1 MALSAVALALVAML
15 PRLASP
21 EFGLLDDGLTLQTG
35 REVIGRWWSVVH
47 LIPDTGR
54 FFPAYW
60 FAYAVVFAV
69 VGARP
74 LAFFAVNVLILAGL
88 VATLMRVI
96 QIAGGSRLQMW
107 VAAVLL
113 AACGPS
119 VEAFYTLSKAEPLQM
134 MWIGIA
140 LLATARSA
148 APGRRAWRT
157 GLIALAA
164 SALALAYATK
174 ETSVALMP
182 VCLGWLAIEWW
193 SSPERGPRWR
203 FACTFLAVNVVAA
216 ALFAWLRWSFAPLA
230 LAQGWY
236 TRAYALNLDTV
247 GPSLFRTSS
256 WLIRNFAFLL
266 LLVPIAALSRV
277 RGHLAPRRLVSYAC
291 VWVVPWLAVYL
302 PWPAT
307 FEYHLLPFA
316 FGAAV
321 LGGGIAAALHDV
333 GHRDPSVWMRRAA
346 WSLLGVG
353 GLLWVMTVVNAAADA
368 RVQLA
373 VDRANTKLVEFLAN
387 LPTGSRVLVNSPSAN
402 EYVYELPLHLAE
414 IKRRPDIDVEHIAR
428 PQFGEPPDEVFAVSL
443 EAANQPVPTVRVI
456 LDRPAGERADAVL
469 AAVREGRAERVYRHE
484 ERAEVLE
491 LGFHRLL
498 CRMAR
503 PPLIDYYYCGTG
515 RGVIFRRTFS
525 YRWQVHRLP
534 QVALEARKSAGA
546 R

>member
-1 MALSAVALALVAML
+1 VALALLVML
-15 PRLASP
+15 PRLAAP

-35 REVIGRWWSVVH
+35 REVFGHWWSVVH

-60 FAYAVVFAV
+60 FVYAIVFAV
-69 VGARP
+69 VGAHP
-74 LAFFAVNVLILAGL
+74 LAFFAVILLLFACL
-88 VATLMRVI
+88 LAILTRAI
-96 QIAGGSRLQMW
+96 QIGGGTPLQAG

-113 AACGPS
+113 AACGPA

-134 MWIGIA
+134 IWIGIA
-140 LLATARSA
+140 LLATAASA
-148 APGRRAWRT
+148 ASSQRPRT
-157 GLIALAA
+157 VALVALAVG
-164 SALALAYATK
+164 ALAFAYATK
-174 ETSVALMP
+174 ETSVALIP
-182 VCLGWLAIEWW
+182 IGIAWVAIERW
-193 SSPERGPRWR
+193 SSRERGAHWR
-203 FACTFLAVNVVAA
+203 FACTFLAVNLVAA

-236 TRAYALNLDTV
+236 TRAYSLNLDTV
-247 GPSLFRTSS
+247 GPSLFRTAS

-277 RGHLAPRRLVSYAC
+277 RGYLPPRRLLLYAC
-291 VWVVPWLAVYL
+291 AWVIPWLAVYL

-321 LGGGIAAALHDV
+321 LGGAIAVALHDV
-333 GHRDPSVWMRRAA
+333 GRRDPSVWMRRAA
-346 WSLLGVG
+346 WSLLTLAA
-353 GLLWVMTVVNAAADA
+353 LLWLMTVVNAATDA

-373 VDRANTKLVEFLAN
+373 VDRANTRLVEFLAG
-387 LPTGSRVLVNSPSAN
+387 LPAGSRVLVNSPASN

-414 IKRRPDIDVEHIAR
+414 IKRRPDIAVEHIAR
-428 PQFGEPPDEVFAVSL
+428 PTFGARPREVFAVSL

-469 AAVREGRAERVYRHE
+469 AAVREGRAERVYSHE
-484 ERAEVLE
+484 ERAAVLE
-491 LGFHRLL
+491 LGVHRLL
-498 CRMAR
+498 CRVAR
-503 PPLIDYYYCGTG
+503 PRLIDYSYCGTG

-534 QVALEARKSAGA
+534 QGALEARKTAA
-546 R
+546 AK